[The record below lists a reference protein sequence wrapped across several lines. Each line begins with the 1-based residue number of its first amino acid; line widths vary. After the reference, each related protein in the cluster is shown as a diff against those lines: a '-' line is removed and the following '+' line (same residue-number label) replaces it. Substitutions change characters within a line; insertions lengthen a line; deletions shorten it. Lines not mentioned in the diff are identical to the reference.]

1 MTHSR
6 PSAAVALVVPTIA
19 LAGSA
24 VVTVIGAMWTSQANA
39 TLTAALTS
47 GTGTAV
53 DVYGSQSEIV
63 VSSGLL
69 TGGIVGLVVS
79 LALFAV
85 LIGFGALSRR
95 APAPAL
101 AAEAAESEPVV
112 VEETVEEIVVEE
124 VVPAE
129 PAAESA
135 EPAAVAAE
143 SAEPAAEAD
152 EPAGQAG
159 QADQAGPAG
168 PAPRA

>member
-1 MTHSR
+1 MTHTR

-24 VVTVIGAMWTSQANA
+24 VVTVIGAMWTSQANT
-39 TLTAALTS
+39 TLNAALTS

-95 APAPAL
+95 TPAPAL
-101 AAEAAESEPVV
+101 AAEPAFADEEHVDEVV
-112 VEETVEEIVVEE
+112 VEETTVVEAE
-124 VVPAE
+124 PGAEPAEPAEPARAADPADPAEPADPADPAE
-129 PAAESA
+129 PAA
-135 EPAAVAAE
+135 P
-143 SAEPAAEAD
+143 
-152 EPAGQAG
+152 G
-159 QADQAGPAG
+159 
-168 PAPRA
+168 APRG

>member
-39 TLTAALTS
+39 TLNAALTS

-95 APAPAL
+95 AHAPVL
-101 AAEAAESEPVV
+101 VAEPDESEPVLVEETVVEEVV
-112 VEETVEEIVVEE
+112 VEETA
-124 VVPAE
+124 PAE
-129 PAAESA
+129 PVA
-135 EPAAVAAE
+135 EPAEAAD
-143 SAEPAAEAD
+143 PAAPAD
-152 EPAGQAG
+152 PADP
-159 QADQAGPAG
+159 ADPAA
-168 PAPRA
+168 PADPADPAAPRA

>member
-1 MTHSR
+1 MTRSR

-24 VVTVIGAMWTSQANA
+24 VVTVIGAMWTSSANA

-85 LIGFGALSRR
+85 LIGFGALSRTA
-95 APAPAL
+95 APVLAAEPEFVEEVVIEETVVEEVSPLADAEPAEAAAEPA
-101 AAEAAESEPVV
+101 AAEAAPA
-112 VEETVEEIVVEE
+112 
-124 VVPAE
+124 AE
-129 PAAESA
+129 PAAA
-135 EPAAVAAE
+135 EAA
-143 SAEPAAEAD
+143 PAAEAAD
-152 EPAGQAG
+152 PAAP
-159 QADQAGPAG
+159 ADPS
-168 PAPRA
+168 APRA

>member
-95 APAPAL
+95 ASVPAL
-101 AAEAAESEPVV
+101 VAESAEFEPVV
-112 VEETVEEIVVEE
+112 VEETVVEE
-124 VVPAE
+124 VVVEAAAPAE
-129 PAAESA
+129 PTADAPD
-135 EPAAVAAE
+135 PAD
-143 SAEPAAEAD
+143 PADPAD
-152 EPAGQAG
+152 APDPA
-159 QADQAGPAG
+159 
-168 PAPRA
+168 APRA

>member
-39 TLTAALTS
+39 TLNAALTS

-95 APAPAL
+95 VPAPVL
-101 AAEAAESEPVV
+101 AAEPQAEPELAAEPEP
-112 VEETVEEIVVEE
+112 EPEPEFTAEPQTETEPAPELEPE
-124 VVPAE
+124 PEPEPADGPSPAE
-129 PAAESA
+129 PGEHRDSR
-135 EPAAVAAE
+135 
-143 SAEPAAEAD
+143 
-152 EPAGQAG
+152 G
-159 QADQAGPAG
+159 
-168 PAPRA
+168 

>member
-39 TLTAALTS
+39 TLNAALTS

-95 APAPAL
+95 VPAPVLAAEPQAEPELAAEPEPEPEPEFTAEPQTETAPAP
-101 AAEAAESEPVV
+101 EP
-112 VEETVEEIVVEE
+112 EPEPADGPS
-124 VVPAE
+124 PAE
-129 PAAESA
+129 PGEHRDSR
-135 EPAAVAAE
+135 
-143 SAEPAAEAD
+143 
-152 EPAGQAG
+152 G
-159 QADQAGPAG
+159 
-168 PAPRA
+168 

>member
-39 TLTAALTS
+39 TLNAALTS

-95 APAPAL
+95 VPAPVL
-101 AAEAAESEPVV
+101 VTEPAESEAVLVEEVV
-112 VEETVEEIVVEE
+112 VEEAA
-124 VVPAE
+124 PAE
-129 PAAESA
+129 PADPASPTD
-135 EPAAVAAE
+135 PAA
-143 SAEPAAEAD
+143 PAD
-152 EPAGQAG
+152 PA
-159 QADQAGPAG
+159 
-168 PAPRA
+168 APRA

>member
-39 TLTAALTS
+39 TLNAALTS

-95 APAPAL
+95 VPALVL
-101 AAEAAESEPVV
+101 AAEPQAEPELAAEPEP
-112 VEETVEEIVVEE
+112 EPEFTAEPQTETEPAPELEPE
-124 VVPAE
+124 PADGPSPAE
-129 PAAESA
+129 PGEHRDSR
-135 EPAAVAAE
+135 
-143 SAEPAAEAD
+143 
-152 EPAGQAG
+152 G
-159 QADQAGPAG
+159 
-168 PAPRA
+168 

>member
-39 TLTAALTS
+39 TLNAALTS

-95 APAPAL
+95 VPAPVL
-101 AAEAAESEPVV
+101 AAEPVPAAEPEL
-112 VEETVEEIVVEE
+112 
-124 VVPAE
+124 E
-129 PAAESA
+129 PAAEPEL
-135 EPAAVAAE
+135 EP
-143 SAEPAAEAD
+143 EPAAEPELEP
-152 EPAGQAG
+152 EPAAEPQTELEPEP
-159 QADQAGPAG
+159 ADGPS
-168 PAPRA
+168 PAEPGEHRDSRG

>member
-39 TLTAALTS
+39 TLNAALTS

-95 APAPAL
+95 VPAPVL
-101 AAEAAESEPVV
+101 AAEPQAEPELAAEPEP
-112 VEETVEEIVVEE
+112 EFTAEPQTETEPAPEPADGPS
-124 VVPAE
+124 PAE
-129 PAAESA
+129 PGEHRDSR
-135 EPAAVAAE
+135 
-143 SAEPAAEAD
+143 
-152 EPAGQAG
+152 G
-159 QADQAGPAG
+159 
-168 PAPRA
+168 